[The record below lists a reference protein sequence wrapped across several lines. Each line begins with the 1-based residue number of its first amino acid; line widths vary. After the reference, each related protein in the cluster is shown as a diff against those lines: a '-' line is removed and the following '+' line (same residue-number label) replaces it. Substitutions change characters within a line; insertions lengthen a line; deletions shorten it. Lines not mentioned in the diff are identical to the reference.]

1 MRMFVAIVPPD
12 EAVESLAEFLE
23 PRRDAGP
30 DLRWTDPEQWH
41 LTLAFMPAAPD
52 RVLDDLVERLARV
65 SRRHEPVPLRV
76 AGAGSFPNP
85 YASRVLWAG
94 LEHDGDALRH
104 LARGIRGVCAK
115 AGAGPEGG
123 PFHPHITL
131 ARTRRPVEASR
142 WLRVLDP
149 YAGPAWVAREVTL
162 ISSHLGEGRG
172 NRPRYEVVAALPLG
186 RASRGQGPTG
196 EHPRQDSDLDPGG
209 EAMDWRR

>member
-1 MRMFVAIVPPD
+1 MRMFVAVVPPD
-12 EAVESLAEFLE
+12 EVVESLAEFLE
-23 PRRDAGP
+23 PRREAGR

-41 LTLAFMPAAPD
+41 LTLAFMPDVPD

-65 SRRHEPVPLRV
+65 SRRHEPVPLRL
-76 AGAGSFPNP
+76 AGAGAFPNP

-94 LEHDGDALRH
+94 LEHEGDGLRH

-115 AGAGPEGG
+115 AGAAPQGG

-142 WLRVLDP
+142 WLRVLEL

-162 ISSHLGEGRG
+162 IASHLGEGRG
-172 NRPRYEVVAALPLG
+172 NRPRYEAVATLPLG
-186 RASRGQGPTG
+186 RG
-196 EHPRQDSDLDPGG
+196 E
-209 EAMDWRR
+209 RR